1 MWSDEMF
8 RILDLSPNEILAHKD
23 FFTELVIVEDR
34 TVYQKWMYKVSAIAG
49 ESSPIQVKIKSPH
62 GKQKH
67 VIVNGISY
75 EDNLGRIYKFIGVVK
90 DITTRVATLQNLQ
103 EQNRKLKEIAW
114 AQSHLVRGPLSD
126 ILGLSKIIKGEL
138 VSSDERDKLLI
149 QIHVAAEKLD
159 LVIKEVV
166 SNTSTFEEILE
177 DFE

>member
-1 MWSDEMF
+1 MIE
-8 RILDLSPNEILAHKD
+8 
-23 FFTELVIVEDR
+23 EDR
-34 TVYQKWMYKVSAIAG
+34 ANYQKWMDKVATLAG

-103 EQNRKLKEIAW
+103 EQNRKLREIAW

-126 ILGLSKIIKGEL
+126 ILGISKIIKGGLATGE
-138 VSSDERDKLLI
+138 EKDKLLL
-149 QIHVAAEKLD
+149 QIHDAAEKLD

-166 SNTSTFEEILE
+166 DNTSTFEELLE

>member
-1 MWSDEMF
+1 M
-8 RILDLSPNEILAHKD
+8 
-23 FFTELVIVEDR
+23 
-34 TVYQKWMYKVSAIAG
+34 
-49 ESSPIQVKIKSPH
+49 
-62 GKQKH
+62 
-67 VIVNGISY
+67 
-75 EDNLGRIYKFIGVVK
+75 
-90 DITTRVATLQNLQ
+90 ATLQNLQ